1 MRINTNVSA
10 MNTLRSLTTATNAK
24 SDSLAKLSSGSRINK
39 AGDDAAGLA
48 ISEKMKNQISGL
60 GQATRNAQDGVS
72 LIQTA
77 EGALNETH
85 SILNRM
91 RDLSVQSAN
100 GTLSDD
106 DRGAIQ
112 KEFSALQT
120 EVTRI
125 STDTQFNTKSL
136 LTGGNGTTTGSSTF
150 TFQIGAN
157 AGQTMSVTIG
167 NMGGA
172 DALGVGT
179 SAVSLTA
186 SIDATAASA
195 LTSAGAALTAVLGS
209 STFTSS
215 TALTDGDIT
224 NLGGALGIDTSSL
237 STASKWSD
245 VGDTSSL
252 NALAKDAAAISTTD
266 SASISKFNADKA
278 VVNIDSAIKK
288 VSDQRAQLGAAQNRL
303 THTVNNL
310 GGTTEE
316 NLSEANSRIRDVDMA
331 QEMTNFTKSNILTQ
345 AATSMLAQANSM
357 PNSVL
362 SLLQG

>member
-136 LTGGNGTTTGSSTF
+136 LTGNGTTTGSSTF

-167 NMGGA
+167 NMGA

-224 NLGGALGIDTSSL
+224 NLGALGIDTSSL

-310 GGTTEE
+310 GTTEE

>member
-136 LTGGNGTTTGSSTF
+136 LTGNGTTTGSSTF

-224 NLGGALGIDTSSL
+224 NLGGLLALIL
-237 STASKWSD
+237 L
-245 VGDTSSL
+245 VFLQLL
-252 NALAKDAAAISTTD
+252 NGVML
-266 SASISKFNADKA
+266 
-278 VVNIDSAIKK
+278 
-288 VSDQRAQLGAAQNRL
+288 
-303 THTVNNL
+303 
-310 GGTTEE
+310 E
-316 NLSEANSRIRDVDMA
+316 IRVR
-331 QEMTNFTKSNILTQ
+331 
-345 AATSMLAQANSM
+345 
-357 PNSVL
+357 
-362 SLLQG
+362 